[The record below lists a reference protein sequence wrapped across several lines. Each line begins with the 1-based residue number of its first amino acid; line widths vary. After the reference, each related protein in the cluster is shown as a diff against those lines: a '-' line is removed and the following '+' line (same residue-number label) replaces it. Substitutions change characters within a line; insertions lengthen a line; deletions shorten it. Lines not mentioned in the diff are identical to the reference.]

1 MQLPTNHRHRKRSV
15 THSENI
21 EWTMKQ
27 TETRVLSSS
36 SLFVFSSG
44 LKIIKIAAIE
54 FLLVDLVY
62 KFVFKSKN
70 LFLIGR
76 FYFSEKRPNK
86 K

>member
-44 LKIIKIAAIE
+44 LKIIKNAAIE

-62 KFVFKSKN
+62 TDFLVRQDFVASRESIIN
-70 LFLIGR
+70 VL
-76 FYFSEKRPNK
+76 N
-86 K
+86 